1 MGIKQGLISRNHG
14 LVIKIAGIGK
24 FCIDSKNELVENILG

>member
-1 MGIKQGLISRNHG
+1 MGIKPGLIRRNYG

-24 FCIDSKNELVENILG
+24 FCIDSKNEPAENIVG